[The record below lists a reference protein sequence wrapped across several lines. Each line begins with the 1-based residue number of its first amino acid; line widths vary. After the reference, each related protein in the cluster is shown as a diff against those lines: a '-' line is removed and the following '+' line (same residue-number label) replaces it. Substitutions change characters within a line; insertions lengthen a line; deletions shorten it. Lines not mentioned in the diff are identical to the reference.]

1 MERMGFDQLNP
12 NDLYS
17 IEAIKKVTRGKN
29 MELASEEEIYHVKML
44 CYKLI
49 CKSNGIEPLN
59 ELPQNTYLIDIKDGR
74 RVPLGKFWFVMLP
87 KEYLC
92 KIFFNGTLIAIRLHP
107 NILHINTNVFE
118 YYANLKYPKIPK

>member
-1 MERMGFDQLNP
+1 MERMEFDQLNP

-17 IEAIKKVTRGKN
+17 IEAIKKVTKN
-29 MELASEEEIYHVKML
+29 MSLASEEEIYHVKML

-59 ELPQNTYLIDIKDGR
+59 ELPQNTYLICNKDGR
-74 RVPLGKFWFVMLP
+74 RGWMQKYLFVILP

-92 KIFFNGTLIAIRLHP
+92 KFHYNGCSIAIKLHP
-107 NILHINTNVFE
+107 TILHINTNVFE
-118 YYANLKYPKIPK
+118 YYANLKYPRIPK